1 MAVMDR
7 DTAMAYVK
15 MVVMAVVSAFAYL
28 TDKLPILILWATF
41 IFTVAQIYF
50 LFRNERRRKRKGAR
64 E

>member
-1 MAVMDR
+1 MDR